1 MNNGTLAI
9 NEQLSNSIV
18 QMKKLHTLESKKKNQ
33 EQQAK
38 NDKRYRELV
47 IQVTQLCHAVHYA
60 QTQFAF
66 PYQPQM
72 TLMALLDQLQRI
84 ASQGAVEEEAVDQ
97 IAAKAKSAQD
107 QTKREWA
114 KFFPDFVSSICNT
127 LRIIQKI
134 DPEQVSKCLD
144 DIQAAE
150 RWQNN
155 GSDLQQ
161 LKTLSAAL
169 KRSNDSIQRLNMNQ
183 EITAFLSKI
192 ASNTATL
199 NDLSENILNWI
210 QHEQLSDKIRLSF
223 R

>member
-9 NEQLSNSIV
+9 DERLRNSIT
-18 QMKKLHTLESKKKNQ
+18 QMKRLHVLESKKKNQ

-47 IQVTQLCHAVHYA
+47 VQVTQLCHAVHYA

-66 PYQPQM
+66 PYQQQM
-72 TLMALLDQLQRI
+72 TLMALLDQLQRA
-84 ASQGAVEEEAVDQ
+84 ASQGAVEEETVEQ
-97 IAAKAKSAQD
+97 IAVKARSAQD

-114 KFFPDFVSSICNT
+114 RFYPGFVSSICNT

-134 DPEQVSKCLD
+134 DPEQVTKCRD

-155 GSDLQQ
+155 GSDLLQ

-183 EITAFLSKI
+183 EITVFLSKI

-210 QHEQLSDKIRLSF
+210 HNEQLSDKIRLSF

>member
-9 NEQLSNSIV
+9 DERLRNSIT
-18 QMKKLHTLESKKKNQ
+18 QMKRLHVLESKKKNQ

-47 IQVTQLCHAVHYA
+47 VQVTQLCHAVHYA

-66 PYQPQM
+66 PYQQQM
-72 TLMALLDQLQRI
+72 TLMALLDQLQRA
-84 ASQGAVEEEAVDQ
+84 ASQGAVEEETVEQ
-97 IAAKAKSAQD
+97 IAVKARSAQD

-114 KFFPDFVSSICNT
+114 RFYPGFVSSICNT

-134 DPEQVSKCLD
+134 DPEQVTKCLD

-155 GSDLQQ
+155 GSDLLQ

-169 KRSNDSIQRLNMNQ
+169 KRSNDRY
-183 EITAFLSKI
+183 SKI
-192 ASNTATL
+192 EYESR
-199 NDLSENILNWI
+199 DHCIFIENCFKYR
-210 QHEQLSDKIRLSF
+210 DFK
-223 R
+223 

>member
-9 NEQLSNSIV
+9 DERLRNSIT
-18 QMKKLHTLESKKKNQ
+18 QMKRLHVLESKKKNQ

-47 IQVTQLCHAVHYA
+47 VQVTQLGHAVHYA

-66 PYQPQM
+66 PYQQQM
-72 TLMALLDQLQRI
+72 TLMALLDQLQRA
-84 ASQGAVEEEAVDQ
+84 ASQGAVEEETVEQ
-97 IAAKAKSAQD
+97 IAVKARSAQD

-114 KFFPDFVSSICNT
+114 RFYPGFVSSICNT

-134 DPEQVSKCLD
+134 DPEQVTKCLD

-155 GSDLQQ
+155 GSDLLQ

-183 EITAFLSKI
+183 EITVFLSKI

-210 QHEQLSDKIRLSF
+210 HNEQLSDKIRLSF